1 MKTALSSIFTKQ
13 WTSSYVLYLTIT
25 PDIFDLFFFVQK
37 TLVRL
42 GAYQSLDLK
51 ISEALNQRSP
61 DFPGVVVCSS
71 SDSLGTFLQ
80 LLKLRR
86 VHRLVVVEGE
96 VSNASLQLVDSFLI
110 RAYLQDEERRG
121 GKKGRLMGIITL
133 SDILRY
139 IIGRAHLGNEID
151 QAVKKSTSDPTLKR
165 SSARTM

>member
-1 MKTALSSIFTKQ
+1 MFSERSI
-13 WTSSYVLYLTIT
+13 SAVPIIDEDGVVVNLYETV
-25 PDIFDLFFFVQK
+25 DVM

-61 DFPGVVVCSS
+61 DFPGVVVCSP

-96 VSNASLQLVDSFLI
+96 E
-110 RAYLQDEERRG
+110 EERRG

-139 IIGRAHLGNEID
+139 IIGRAQISDINEVP
-151 QAVKKSTSDPTLKR
+151 QEVKKSTSDPTLKK
-165 SSARTM
+165 SSRTI